1 MIVGAGFIGCEAAAS
16 LAQQCVTVI
25 MVAPEAAPQE
35 NRLGVEAGERL
46 RRLVSRAGVRY
57 VGGVA
62 VEALRDGAVQLD
74 NGVSIHC
81 DLVVAATGVQPQSAL
96 AQAAGLDVT
105 DSRIVVGADMQT
117 SVPGIYAAGD
127 VALAFNP
134 SAGAGLPWSIGRTRL
149 IKARSPEP
157 AQQACR

>member
-1 MIVGAGFIGCEAAAS
+1 
-16 LAQQCVTVI
+16 

-74 NGVSIHC
+74 NGVSIH
-81 DLVVAATGVQPQSAL
+81 
-96 AQAAGLDVT
+96 
-105 DSRIVVGADMQT
+105 
-117 SVPGIYAAGD
+117 
-127 VALAFNP
+127 
-134 SAGAGLPWSIGRTRL
+134 
-149 IKARSPEP
+149 
-157 AQQACR
+157 